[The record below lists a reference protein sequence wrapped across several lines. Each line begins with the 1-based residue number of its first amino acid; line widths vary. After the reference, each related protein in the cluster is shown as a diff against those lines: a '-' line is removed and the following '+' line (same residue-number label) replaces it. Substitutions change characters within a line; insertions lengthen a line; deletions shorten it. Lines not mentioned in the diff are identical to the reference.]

1 MMLVSLTVT
10 RRVSLVEQEVLTLP
24 EYVSSTAM
32 FSGVHVARSLVFCVM
47 FCWSLFVFFLF
58 FSFENWIVCPSSIYG
73 FWFPVWYPHPFI
85 DLRVRVLLKTEIWFR
100 SVFIKPW
107 HTLCCINFDLFIK
120 IILCN
125 YMLYYVDLWM
135 TFCQAGS
142 KSVYQGQNYQDNLIT
157 PENVIK
163 TNFYLSFIYYVD
175 DIYIDFLLS
184 QIHCNSPFIFL
195 SMS

>member
-1 MMLVSLTVT
+1 
-10 RRVSLVEQEVLTLP
+10 
-24 EYVSSTAM
+24 
-32 FSGVHVARSLVFCVM
+32 
-47 FCWSLFVFFLF
+47 
-58 FSFENWIVCPSSIYG
+58 
-73 FWFPVWYPHPFI
+73 
-85 DLRVRVLLKTEIWFR
+85 
-100 SVFIKPW
+100 
-107 HTLCCINFDLFIK
+107 
-120 IILCN
+120 
-125 YMLYYVDLWM
+125 M

-142 KSVYQGQNYQDNLIT
+142 KSLYQGQNYQDNLIT